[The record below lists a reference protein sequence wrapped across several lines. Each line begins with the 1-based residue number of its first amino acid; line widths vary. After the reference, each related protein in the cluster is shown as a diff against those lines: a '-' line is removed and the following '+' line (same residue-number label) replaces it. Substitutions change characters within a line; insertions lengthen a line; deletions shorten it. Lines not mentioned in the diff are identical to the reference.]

1 MQVNVHDAKTR
12 LSELLAAAEAGD
24 EVVIARNGA
33 PVVRLVPITGATELR
48 QPGFAR
54 GELWMSEDFDELPAE
69 VADALER
76 EL

>member
-33 PVVRLVPITGATELR
+33 PVVRLVPVTAPTELR
-48 QPGFAR
+48 QPGFGR
-54 GELWMSEDFDELPAE
+54 GVLWMSDDFDELPAE
-69 VADALER
+69 VVEALER